1 MLPAQLLGPLFAIAS
16 ALSWGG
22 GDFTGGLA
30 MRRGR
35 QFHTLFVSMI
45 AGLVVLIGV
54 VLIGMEAFPPLE
66 VVKWPILAGAVGC
79 IGIGSLYIAL
89 SSNHSAIVAPA
100 SAVIGVAFPVL
111 YNSLTAGLPPTSALI
126 GFMLALAGIWL
137 VSRTKS
143 DSAPLTTKG
152 IILIIVSGLGFG
164 GFYIFMAQVPR
175 GFVFSPL
182 VISRSTALFV
192 SLMLLL
198 FSREPRSSFF
208 SNPISFLAGVLDAG
222 GNALYMLARQFT
234 REDVAVVLSSIY
246 PAINVLLAALLMKE
260 SVSRWQWIGVG
271 LCVVAAALISV

>member
-1 MLPAQLLGPLFAIAS
+1 MLPTQIVGSLFAIAS

-30 MRRGR
+30 MQRGR
-35 QFHTLFVSMI
+35 QFHTLVVSMI

-54 VLIGMEAFPPLE
+54 ILIGREVFPPLD

-100 SAVIGVAFPVL
+100 SAVIGVAVPVL
-111 YNSLTAGLPPTSALI
+111 FNSLTAGLPPISALV
-126 GFMLALAGIWL
+126 GFVLALAGIWL
-137 VSRTKS
+137 VSRTKA
-143 DSAPLTTKG
+143 DATPLTTKG
-152 IILIIVSGLGFG
+152 IILTIVSGLGFG

-182 VISRSTALFV
+182 VISRSTALLV
-192 SLMLLL
+192 ALMLLL

-208 SNPISFLAGVLDAG
+208 TDPISFLAGVLDAG

-234 REDVAVVLSSIY
+234 REDVAVVLSSVY
-246 PAINVLLAALLMKE
+246 PAINVLLAAMIMKE
-260 SVSRWQWIGVG
+260 PVSKWQWLGVG
-271 LCVVAAALISV
+271 MCVVAVALISV

>member
-1 MLPAQLLGPLFAIAS
+1 MLPTQIIGSLFAIAS

-35 QFHTLFVSMI
+35 QFHTLVVSMI
-45 AGLVVLIGV
+45 AGLVVLITV
-54 VLIGMEAFPPLE
+54 ILIGREVFPPLE
-66 VVKWPILAGAVGC
+66 VIKWPILAGAVGC

-100 SAVIGVAFPVL
+100 SAVIGVAVPVL
-111 YNSLTAGLPPTSALI
+111 YNSLTAGLPPITALV
-126 GFMLALAGIWL
+126 GFVLALAGIWL
-137 VSRTKS
+137 VSRTNA
-143 DSAPLTTKG
+143 DGAPLTTKG
-152 IILIIVSGLGFG
+152 IILTIVSGLGFG

-192 SLMLLL
+192 SVMLLVL
-198 FSREPRSSFF
+198 SREPRSSFF
-208 SNPISFLAGVLDAG
+208 TNPISFLAGILDAG

-234 REDVAVVLSSIY
+234 REDVAVVLSSVY
-246 PAINVLLAALLMKE
+246 PAINVLLAAMIMKE
-260 SVSRWQWIGVG
+260 PVSKWQWLGVG
-271 LCVVAAALISV
+271 LCVVAVALISV

>member
-1 MLPAQLLGPLFAIAS
+1 MLPSQIIGSLFAIAS

-35 QFHTLFVSMI
+35 QFHTLVVSMV
-45 AGLVVLIGV
+45 AGLVVLIAV
-54 VLIGMEAFPPLE
+54 ILIGREVFPPLD
-66 VVKWPILAGAVGC
+66 VIKWPILAGAVGC

-100 SAVIGVAFPVL
+100 SAVIGVAVPVL
-111 YNSLTAGLPPTSALI
+111 YNSLTAGLPPTTALI
-126 GFMLALAGIWL
+126 GFVLALAGIWL
-137 VSRTKS
+137 VSRTKA
-143 DSAPLTTKG
+143 DGAPLTTKG
-152 IILIIVSGLGFG
+152 IILTIVSGLGFG

-175 GFVFSPL
+175 GYVFSPL
-182 VISRSTALFV
+182 VISRSTALLV
-192 SLMLLL
+192 ALMLLL

-208 SNPISFLAGVLDAG
+208 TNPISFLAGVLDAG

-260 SVSRWQWIGVG
+260 SVSRWQWLGVG
-271 LCVVAAALISV
+271 LCVVAVALISV